1 MYCKKNIYELPFL
14 LLRGQYLSS
23 FYSIPSLLRDSGS
36 GGGLPVL
43 VSRSSPRRHSFGLL
57 RLCAWPAGIGCLM
70 RKYWYGRLGCWLLLP
85 AVGRGEWAVQSPV
98 SAADGHAGKVNK
110 GHALIPVDQGE
121 TLHMSRETLIVKQDV
136 VPMLAAETHC
146 LCPRALPAYVMILR
160 TCARSA
166 RSKECLK

>member
-57 RLCAWPAGIGCLM
+57 RLCAWPAGIGCLL
-70 RKYWYGRLGCWLLLP
+70 RKYWYDRLGCWLLLP
-85 AVGRGEWAVQSPV
+85 AVGRGMGSSKPRF
-98 SAADGHAGKVNK
+98 AADGHACEGNK